1 MINSLNL
8 PSMTTTINVESIENG
23 TVRQQIVSFIAD
35 NFMERKIEWLHI
47 EGNVNRSSFFRSA
60 LRDLISRYQELG
72 VEPFEIDDM
81 YNDSEHKLTRTYCF
95 AIDNEIE
102 QELLRLKTVYTER
115 NIQFNRSHLIR
126 WAVYERLPH
135 LLLEDMQAQEE
146 YSIELAAQEDD

>member
-1 MINSLNL
+1 MQKEGRMINSLTL
-8 PSMTTTINVESIENG
+8 VATTINVESIENG

-35 NFMERKIEWLHI
+35 NFMEEKIEWLHI

-72 VEPFEIDDM
+72 VEPFEIDNVYD
-81 YNDSEHKLTRTYCF
+81 DSEHKLTRTYCF

-102 QELLRLKTVYTER
+102 QELLRLETVYAER

-126 WAVYERLPH
+126 WAVFERLSH
-135 LLLEDMQAQEE
+135 LFLEE
-146 YSIELAAQEDD
+146 IE